1 MNKSNQVTSRI
12 NPESGHFVPAHADVV
27 SPAVLAQVF
36 GEGPI
41 PFQTNADG
49 SVPAAVY
56 LQHLETTWELAM
68 QEAEHDIVSSS
79 MPLAP
84 LAMGDLAPEML

>member
-1 MNKSNQVTSRI
+1 
-12 NPESGHFVPAHADVV
+12 
-27 SPAVLAQVF
+27 
-36 GEGPI
+36 
-41 PFQTNADG
+41 
-49 SVPAAVY
+49 VY